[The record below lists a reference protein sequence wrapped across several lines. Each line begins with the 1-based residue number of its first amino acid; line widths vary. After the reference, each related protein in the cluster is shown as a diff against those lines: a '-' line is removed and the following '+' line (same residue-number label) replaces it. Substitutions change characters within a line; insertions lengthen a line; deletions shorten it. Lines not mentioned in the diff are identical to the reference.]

1 MMRTPIWGR
10 VLVMGLAL
18 GVCAGCGTIRWGT
31 VASRVQQ
38 INIGDT
44 RDVVVRKLG
53 KPDQV
58 MSKTLTSDGREEV
71 IWLYNAVNRFP
82 GWLRRDTK
90 DTGQQIAD
98 SVVREGQYQLTR
110 INDPLYLITLVDGKV
125 VGIGRQH
132 REQ

>member
-1 MMRTPIWGR
+1 MRIPIWGR
-10 VLVMGLAL
+10 ALVMGLVL
-18 GVCAGCGTIRWGT
+18 GVCAGCGTIRWGR

-38 INIGDT
+38 VRIGDT
-44 RDVVVRKLG
+44 RDDVVRLLG

-71 IWLYNAVNRFP
+71 VWLYDAVSRAP
-82 GWLRRDTK
+82 GWLRRDTE
-90 DTGQQIAD
+90 DTGEQIAD

-110 INDPLYLITLVDGKV
+110 INDPPYLITMVDGKV